1 MPEGSHIDV
10 TLKQTKDSAKN
21 WKQDRHSWVPS
32 SWLLKSLNELGENL
46 DFRLQIYFIAP
57 NKQTNDSTKPEV
69 DGYRL
74 NPSSL
79 ATRKLEWG
87 L

>member
-21 WKQDRHSWVPS
+21 WKQDRHSRVPS
-32 SWLLKSLNELGENL
+32 SWLLKSSNELEENL

-57 NKQTNDSTKPEV
+57 NKQTNDSTKLEA
-69 DGYRL
+69 DGYGL
-74 NPSSL
+74 NSKFL
-79 ATRKLEWG
+79 G
-87 L
+87 Y